1 MEYLLRGVDQDWKA
15 CYTSDILLNKEI
27 PTMKTFTGAEHEA
40 MEAIGRI
47 ADGMTE
53 ISNEISSLD
62 LNPKDQY
69 DGMTTPDHLYNISFY
84 LSELVDT
91 MKKIE
96 AKLK

>member
-1 MEYLLRGVDQDWKA
+1 
-15 CYTSDILLNKEI
+15 
-27 PTMKTFTGAEHEA
+27 MKTLTGAEHEA
-40 MEAIGRI
+40 MEAITKI
-47 ADGMTE
+47 ADGIVE

-62 LNPKDQY
+62 LNPKDHY

-96 AKLK
+96 AKLKP